1 MNHLAHCFL
10 SFGDEE
16 LLVGNFSGDF
26 VKGSTWKDYPLR
38 IQQGIL
44 LHRAIDVFTDTHE
57 RVRANMARL
66 RPFAGRYAGPVH
78 DVLADHLLSRH
89 WQQHSREPFDVFAE
103 KTYRSLEKRMAEM
116 PAVLQERVPHMVA
129 GRFLHGYQSRLGLEW
144 VMERFS
150 RRLPADFDAGAL
162 INFFFADIE
171 AFSADFDAF
180 FPELVAH
187 ARLFT
192 AAADAA
198 LALA

>member
-10 SFGDEE
+10 SFGDED

-26 VKGSTWKDYPLR
+26 VKGSDWKEYLPR

-44 LHRAIDVFTDTHE
+44 LHRAIDAFTDAHE
-57 RVRANMARL
+57 RVRSNMARL

-89 WQQHSREPFDVFAE
+89 WDRHAQEAFDVFAE
-103 KTYRSLEKRMAEM
+103 KTYYSLEKRMAEM
-116 PAVLQERVPHMVA
+116 PAVLQERVPRMVA
-129 GRFLHGYQSRLGLEW
+129 GRFLHGYQSRAGLEW

-150 RRLPADFDAGAL
+150 RRLPADFDYHAL
-162 INFFFADIE
+162 INYFFADIE

-180 FPELVAH
+180 FPELVTH
-187 ARLFT
+187 ARL
-192 AAADAA
+192 
-198 LALA
+198 LATKPI